1 MSTLTVFNF
10 ESHEVRTVLRN
21 GEVWFVASD
30 VCKALGYANTSKA
43 IGDHLDDDEKDITT
57 GYTPGGDQKLSIIS
71 ESGLYALV
79 LRSRKPEARK
89 FAKWVTRE
97 VLPAIRKTG
106 TYAVE
111 GWIDVEDL
119 LLSGQSAPSLPL
131 PPDLAQELER
141 RAWEMAG
148 QAYLLLKGHLQR
160 RIAFT
165 CEQGSPRYLNVAKAY
180 EALREGDLG
189 YALAHGY
196 YEQVRRCESLLNCAQ
211 LNIARTLT
219 EIAKQPQ
226 PADKPAVPAR
236 RAA

>member
-106 TYAVE
+106 TYS
-111 GWIDVEDL
+111 VEDRIDPEGL
-119 LLSGQSAPSLPL
+119 LLSSGSDLKVAL
-131 PPDLAQELER
+131 PPDLAEAVDA
-141 RAWEMAG
+141 RAWELAG
-148 QAYLLLKGHLQR
+148 EAYGLIKQHLQR
-160 RIAFT
+160 RIAYS
-165 CEQGSPRYLNVAKAY
+165 CQYEYLP
-180 EALREGDLG
+180 
-189 YALAHGY
+189 
-196 YEQVRRCESLLNCAQ
+196 CS
-211 LNIARTLT
+211 
-219 EIAKQPQ
+219 
-226 PADKPAVPAR
+226 
-236 RAA
+236 